1 MAPRHATAR
10 QAAGRNSRA
19 AVRKVARRFR
29 PYRWRLLASAFLVVV
44 SVALNMLWPLLLR
57 QVINDALPRHQT
69 GLLAALCLAMIAAG
83 AMSALLMLA
92 QGAVA
97 NSLGQK
103 VVHGL
108 RADVYD
114 RVQNMPLEF
123 LSGRANSDI
132 QAVLASDI
140 GGISDVITFTAQ
152 GILAAVVSL
161 LAASLVMLVLSWPL
175 ALVSLALAVALNLA
189 NARFSTKRNRLAKV
203 RQEKV
208 AEMLK
213 AVGED
218 LTVPG
223 VLLGRT
229 LGRSA
234 AQRQK
239 FLVLS
244 AEISALTQRQRMAGG
259 SARALIGITFACMP
273 PVIYWLS
280 GTWVPGLSLGTAVVL
295 STMQLRLS
303 GPIQQLLSLNGEFQ
317 ASLAMFERIFAYLDM
332 DVPSAR
338 LHVHPADTEASQITP
353 SPRVLRAS
361 GISFRYP
368 AAGQDALSDIHLSL
382 HPGTTTV
389 IAGTSGSG
397 KSTLALIM
405 SGLMAPTSGV
415 IDLGGSPVPQSVL
428 QETVTLLAQEGATFN
443 ATLRDNLLFAKP
455 DASETEL
462 LEAVAAASLGELVGR
477 LPDGLDSVVG
487 ERGYQLSGGERQRL
501 SIARALLVPSPVL
514 VADEATSALDIRT
527 AESVHQALRECAGAL
542 LIIAHR
548 LPRLAGDDQVVLL
561 ERGRIAEVGTHARLL
576 ADSQVY
582 ARLVRAQAS
591 APAAAPREVAQY
603 RPARGSDAFSGLV
616 AHSPAADLAPG
627 RREQMS

>member
-1 MAPRHATAR
+1 
-10 QAAGRNSRA
+10 
-19 AVRKVARRFR
+19 
-29 PYRWRLLASAFLVVV
+29 
-44 SVALNMLWPLLLR
+44 
-57 QVINDALPRHQT
+57 
-69 GLLAALCLAMIAAG
+69 
-83 AMSALLMLA
+83 
-92 QGAVA
+92 
-97 NSLGQK
+97 
-103 VVHGL
+103 
-108 RADVYD
+108 
-114 RVQNMPLEF
+114 
-123 LSGRANSDI
+123 
-132 QAVLASDI
+132 
-140 GGISDVITFTAQ
+140 
-152 GILAAVVSL
+152 
-161 LAASLVMLVLSWPL
+161 
-175 ALVSLALAVALNLA
+175 
-189 NARFSTKRNRLAKV
+189 
-203 RQEKV
+203 
-208 AEMLK
+208 
-213 AVGED
+213 
-218 LTVPG
+218 
-223 VLLGRT
+223 
-229 LGRSA
+229 
-234 AQRQK
+234 
-239 FLVLS
+239 
-244 AEISALTQRQRMAGG
+244 
-259 SARALIGITFACMP
+259 
-273 PVIYWLS
+273 
-280 GTWVPGLSLGTAVVL
+280 
-295 STMQLRLS
+295 MQLRLS

-338 LHVHPADTEASQITP
+338 LHVHSADTEASQITP

-477 LPDGLDSVVG
+477 LPAGLDSVVG

>member
-1 MAPRHATAR
+1 MAPSHAPAR
-10 QAAGRNSRA
+10 QMAGRGSWTA
-19 AVRKVARRFR
+19 IRKVAKRFQ
-29 PYRWRLLASAFLVVV
+29 PHRWRLVASTLLVIV

-57 QVINDALPRHQT
+57 QVINDALPRHRT
-69 GLLAALCLAMIAAG
+69 GLLAALCLAMIIAG

-97 NSLGQK
+97 NSLGQS

-114 RVQNMPLEF
+114 RVQNMPLEV
-123 LSGRANSDI
+123 LSGEANSDI

-140 GGISDVITFTAQ
+140 GGISDIITFTAQ
-152 GILAAVVSL
+152 GTLGAVVSL

-175 ALVSLALAVALNLA
+175 ALASLALAVALNMA
-189 NARFSTKRNRLAKV
+189 NARFSRKRNRLARA

-208 AEMLK
+208 ADMLR

-218 LTVPG
+218 LTMPG

-239 FLVLS
+239 FLAVS
-244 AEISALTQRQRMAGG
+244 AEIAALTQRQRLAGG
-259 SARALIGITFACMP
+259 SARALTGLTFACMP

-303 GPIQQLLSLNGEFQ
+303 GPIQQLISLNGEFQ
-317 ASLAMFERIFAYLDM
+317 ASLAMFERIFAYLDL
-332 DVPSAR
+332 DFPPVR
-338 LHVHPADTEASQITP
+338 LRVYPADAGALKIAQ
-353 SPRVLRAS
+353 SPGVLRAR
-361 GISFRYP
+361 GLSFRYP
-368 AAGQDALSDIHLSL
+368 AAGREAISDIHLSL

-405 SGLMAPTSGV
+405 SGLMTPTSGV
-415 IDLGGSPVPQSVL
+415 IDLDGVPVPHSVL

-443 ATLRDNLLFAKP
+443 TTLRDNLLFAKP

-462 LEAVAAASLGELVGR
+462 LEAVTDASLGELVGR
-477 LPDGLDSVVG
+477 LPDGLDTIVG
-487 ERGYQLSGGERQRL
+487 ERGYQLSGGERQRI

-527 AESVHQALRECAGAL
+527 AESVHRALRERAGTL

-548 LPRLAGDDQVVLL
+548 LPRLADDDQVVLL
-561 ERGRIAEVGTHARLL
+561 ERGRIAEVGTHARLF

-582 ARLVRAQAS
+582 ARLLRAQAS
-591 APAAAPREVAQY
+591 
-603 RPARGSDAFSGLV
+603 FSGL
-616 AHSPAADLAPG
+616 ATHRPAPGLGLG